1 MHDEPLTPNHRD
13 RHAAAQAGLSPA
25 DRMPVA
31 SCWILAGVR
40 TPFAKAGTAFRRTPV
55 YELGRVAV
63 GELLAR
69 QELDPARLDEVIL
82 GNCAQPAE
90 AANVARVTALRAGVP
105 ERVPGFTV
113 HRNCASG
120 MESVADAAYRVA
132 SGEHRLVLAGGMES
146 MSQIPLQYPLE
157 YGEWIEGLARA
168 RTPLQRLAAFGRFR
182 PALLKPRI
190 SLMEGL
196 TDLTCGLNMGQTAE
210 VLSREFRITREQQDG
225 FALMSHQRTVAA
237 RERLREEI
245 VPVFP
250 APSYDMVQDD
260 VGPREGQ
267 TLEALAKLKPFFDRK
282 NGTVTVGNSCPVTD
296 GAVALLIGDEAT
308 AAAWPT
314 PPLGRVRGFAFAGL
328 SPRRMGLGPVFAIA
342 RVLAATGLE
351 LSDCELFEINEAFAA
366 QVLACLDAA
375 KSDTFARAELDRPR
389 ALGEIPLERLNVN
402 GGAIAL
408 GHPVGASGARL
419 LLTLLL
425 ELRRRKL
432 GRGLASLCVGGG
444 QGAAFVVER

>member
-1 MHDEPLTPNHRD
+1 M
-13 RHAAAQAGLSPA
+13 SP
-25 DRMPVA
+25 
-31 SCWILAGVR
+31 SSSWILAGVR
-40 TPFAKAGTAFRRTPV
+40 TPFAKSGTVLARTPV

-63 GELLAR
+63 AELLAR

-120 MESVADAAYRVA
+120 MESVADAAYRIA
-132 SGEHRLVLAGGMES
+132 AGEANLILAGGMES
-146 MSQIPLQYPLE
+146 MSQIPLMYTYE
-157 YGEWIEGLARA
+157 YGVWLEGLMRA
-168 RTPLQRLAAFGRFR
+168 KTPLQKLAALGRFR
-182 PALLKPRI
+182 PALLQPRI

-196 TDLTCGLNMGQTAE
+196 TDITCGLDMGQTADG
-210 VLSREFRITREQQDG
+210 LAREFRITRERQDE
-225 FALMSHQRTVAA
+225 FALRSHQLTVAA

-245 VPVFP
+245 VPLFP
-250 APSYDMVQDD
+250 PPGYEMVRDD

-267 TLEALAKLKPFFDRK
+267 TIEALARLKPFFDRK
-282 NGTVTVGNSCPVTD
+282 NGAVTVGNSCPVTD
-296 GAVALLIGDEAT
+296 GAVALLIGDDAT
-308 AAAWPT
+308 AESWPS
-314 PPLGRVRGFAFAGL
+314 PPLGRIRSFAFAGL
-328 SPRRMGLGPVFAIA
+328 SPRRMGLGPVFAMSRA
-342 RVLAATGLE
+342 LQKAGLE
-351 LSDCELFEINEAFAA
+351 LSDCELIEINEAFAA
-366 QVLACLDAA
+366 QVLACIEASRSEA
-375 KSDTFARAELDRPR
+375 FARDELGRDR

-425 ELRRRKL
+425 EMRRRGVK
-432 GRGLASLCVGGG
+432 RGIASLCVGGG
-444 QGAAFVVER
+444 QGAAFVLER